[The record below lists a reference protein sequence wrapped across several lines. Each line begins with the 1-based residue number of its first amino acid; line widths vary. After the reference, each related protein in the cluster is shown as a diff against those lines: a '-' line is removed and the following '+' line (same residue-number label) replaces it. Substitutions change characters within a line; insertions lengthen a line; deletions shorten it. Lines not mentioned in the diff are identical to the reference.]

1 MPADGAGRIEARGGG
16 GMEGDTTVAVWDGSI
31 LELFHETGSARFHA
45 SMIDSFELRESPG
58 PTGEALQV
66 TAMRTGVMLPT
77 LFRGGERDKLERI
90 VAEVRAYRRG

>member
-1 MPADGAGRIEARGGG
+1 MD
-16 GMEGDTTVAVWDGSI
+16 GDTTVVVWDGAI

-66 TAMRTGVMLPT
+66 TAMRTGTMLPT
-77 LFRGGERDKLERI
+77 LFRGEEREKLKRI
-90 VAEVRAYRRG
+90 VAAVAAYP